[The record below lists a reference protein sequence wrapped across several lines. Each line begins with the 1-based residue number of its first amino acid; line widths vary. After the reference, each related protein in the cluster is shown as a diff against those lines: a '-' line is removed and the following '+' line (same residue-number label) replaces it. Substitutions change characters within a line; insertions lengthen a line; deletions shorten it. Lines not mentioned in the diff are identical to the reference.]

1 MVIGE
6 VDMDQVAQR
15 RAALPLRQQKR
26 ADLYELVD
34 KRPA

>member
-1 MVIGE
+1 MVVGE
-6 VDMDQVAQR
+6 VDQDQVAQR

-26 ADLYELVD
+26 HDLYELLD